1 MTGSKR
7 NRSNRKRWISLTI
20 LAALVLTLV
29 LPAAFGPTPL
39 ALSRVTAL
47 AATANLAK
55 VYYLKNETLLYN
67 TTGSSVNYLCHGQL
81 DSDANNEAITI
92 AEAWN
97 GTHYYHNLT
106 AIDLGPTPSVKWSVN
121 ITPYSTGYPYFQLK
135 LANVSDFDLD
145 NRDEI
150 VVAYSGDFCRL
161 YVFDDNGSLLNN
173 LTSFWQDCGW
183 NPLVVVDWDGDGVND
198 ILSVH
203 WNPTGSYFNVT
214 YVRNVTSG
222 EFGSATYSYSD
233 SDGDYYYDVG
243 ALVAG
248 NFNSTSSEP
257 ELAFSCSNVV
267 FIIDNGT
274 GTVKECF
281 SFSSSSYYDIYSVEG
296 YLVFAMYDSTE
307 DNFTVGCFRDG
318 VRNIFV
324 LNTSYWPNVDVVD
337 VDLDSKP
344 DIIYCYYNETENQYE
359 CLVIDIESWQETV
372 RNYVPIPASFGG
384 ETKLVV
390 SYQGSYTTPTTES
403 LEPLYGYM
411 IERPCF
417 ISLGGTLYGQL
428 YVLDGSGRLVSM
440 VSPKFEGELSFM
452 LVFSDYDDDGQ
463 LETLGVGEGS
473 IFLLELDPVPVLTM
487 SPVSLIIYGLFTTS
501 QNTDRMYLYVSVILS
516 LVGLSSIAAYYIRKR
531 RRALQLDRRFRRV
544 ASA

>member
-1 MTGSKR
+1 MTGNKR

-20 LAALVLTLV
+20 LVTLVLTLV
-29 LPAAFGPTPL
+29 LPATFGPTPL

-47 AATANLAK
+47 AAKANLAK
-55 VYYLKNETLLYN
+55 VNYLENETLLYN

-106 AIDLGPTPSVKWSVN
+106 AIDLGPPPSVKWSVN
-121 ITPYSTGYPYFQLK
+121 ITSYSTGQPSFQLK
-135 LANVSDFDLD
+135 LVNVSDFDRD

-150 VVAYSGDFCRL
+150 AVAYYAYFSGHSVYQL
-161 YVFDDNGSLLNN
+161 YVFDDDGSLLRN
-173 LTSFWQDCGW
+173 LTSFWRDCGYYS
-183 NPLVVVDWDGDGVND
+183 PLVVVDWDGDGVND

-203 WNPTGSYFNVT
+203 WNFTGSCFNVT

-222 EFGSATYSYSD
+222 GFGSATYSYSD
-233 SDGDYYYDVG
+233 GDSVR

-248 NFNSTSSEP
+248 NFNSTSSKP
-257 ELAFSCSNVV
+257 ELALLCSNVV
-267 FIIDNGT
+267 FIIDKGT

-281 SFSSSSYYDIYSVEG
+281 SGFSSSSSHDIYSAEG

-307 DNFTVGCFRDG
+307 DNFTVGCFRDD
-318 VRNIFV
+318 VWNSFV
-324 LNTSYWPNVDVVD
+324 LNISSWTYVDVVD

-344 DIIYCYYNETENQYE
+344 DIICCYYSETKNQYE
-359 CLVIDIESWQETV
+359 YLVIDIESWQETV
-372 RNYVPIPASFGG
+372 RNYVPIPLSFGD
-384 ETKLVV
+384 ETMLVV
-390 SYQGSYTTPTTES
+390 SSSYQGGYTTPTTTES
-403 LEPLYGYM
+403 PEWSYSYE

-417 ISLGGTLYGQL
+417 IRPERQL
-428 YVLDGSGRLVSM
+428 YVFDGSGRLVSM
-440 VSPKFEGELSFM
+440 VSPKFEGELLCM

-463 LETLGVGEGS
+463 LETLGVSEGS
-473 IFLLELDPVPVLTM
+473 ILLLELDPVPILTM
-487 SPVSLIIYGLFTTS
+487 STVSLITYGLFTTS

-516 LVGLSSIAAYYIRKR
+516 LAGLSSTATYYIRKR
-531 RRALQLDRRFRRV
+531 NRALQLD
-544 ASA
+544 

>member
-1 MTGSKR
+1 MTRSKR
-7 NRSNRKRWISLTI
+7 NRSNRKKWISLTI
-20 LAALVLTLV
+20 LVTLILTLV
-29 LPAAFGPTPL
+29 LPATFGSTPL

-47 AATANLAK
+47 AAKANLAK
-55 VYYLKNETLLYN
+55 VNYLENETLLYN

-121 ITPYSTGYPYFQLK
+121 ITSYSTGQPSFQLK
-135 LANVSDFDLD
+135 LVNVSDFDRD

-150 VVAYSGDFCRL
+150 AVAYYAYFSGHSVHQL
-161 YVFDDNGSLLNN
+161 YVFDDDGNLLRN

-203 WNPTGSYFNVT
+203 WNFTGSCFNVT

-222 EFGSATYSYSD
+222 EFRSATYSS
-233 SDGDYYYDVG
+233 SDGDYDVSTL
-243 ALVAG
+243 AAG

-257 ELAFSCSNVV
+257 ELALLCSNVV

-281 SFSSSSYYDIYSVEG
+281 SGSGSYYDIYSAEG
-296 YLVFAMYDSTE
+296 YLVFATYNSTE
-307 DNFTVGCFRDG
+307 ENFTVGCFRD
-318 VRNIFV
+318 
-324 LNTSYWPNVDVVD
+324 DV
-337 VDLDSKP
+337 
-344 DIIYCYYNETENQYE
+344 ICYYYNKTKNQYE
-359 CLVIDIESWQETV
+359 YLVIDIESWQETI
-372 RNYVPIPASFGG
+372 RNYVPIPLSFGDK
-384 ETKLVV
+384 TKLVV
-390 SYQGSYTTPTTES
+390 SASYQGDYTTPTTTERPKFS
-403 LEPLYGYM
+403 YSFE

-417 ISLGGTLYGQL
+417 IRPEGQL
-428 YVLDGSGRLVSM
+428 YVLDGSGRLVSI
-440 VSPKFEGELSFM
+440 VSPKIEGMPLCM

-463 LETLGVGEGS
+463 LETLGVSEGS
-473 IFLLELDPVPVLTM
+473 ILLLELDPVPILTM
-487 SPVSLIIYGLFTTS
+487 STVSLITYGLFTTS

-516 LVGLSSIAAYYIRKR
+516 LAGLSSIAAYYIGKRK
-531 RRALQLDRRFRRV
+531 RALQLDRRFRRV
-544 ASA
+544 GSAQ